1 MCKVMLLG
9 HSHASYANLKSPE
22 ALSEKLRK
30 EKKNYNRKSSLTH
43 VAHLS

>member
-1 MCKVMLLG
+1 MCKVMLIG

-30 EKKNYNRKSSLTH
+30 EKKTTTGK
-43 VAHLS
+43 VP